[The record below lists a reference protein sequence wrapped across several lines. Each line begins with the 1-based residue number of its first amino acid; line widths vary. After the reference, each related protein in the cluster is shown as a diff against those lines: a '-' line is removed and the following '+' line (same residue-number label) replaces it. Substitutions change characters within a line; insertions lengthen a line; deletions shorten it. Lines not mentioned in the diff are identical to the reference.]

1 MYNFLYY
8 ILIFTLLSRQFCL
21 QQSRKQSHK
30 QLSQSQ
36 VCTASCTIFFCNFA
50 ALFHCLMQ
58 VISNIQNSITVCH
71 KASIFKVMIQTP
83 IVQIDCSTSRHTV
96 IRNAHLGMTEARCP
110 FINPNPILDQ
120 FMIKGSGNII
130 NQLLI
135 RNSRGDDPYINTTLR
150 SKCQACA
157 ISSVMIRYGVI
168 NQQYFSALSAILM

>member
-50 ALFHCLMQ
+50 ALFHRLIQ
-58 VISNIQNSITVCH
+58 VISNILNSITVCH
-71 KASIFKVMIQTP
+71 KASIFEVMIQTS

-96 IRNAHLGMTEARCP
+96 IRNTHLGMTKSRCP

-120 FMIKGSGNII
+120 FMIKRSGDII
-130 NQLLI
+130 DQLLI
-135 RNSRGDDPYINTTLR
+135 RNSTG
-150 SKCQACA
+150 
-157 ISSVMIRYGVI
+157 
-168 NQQYFSALSAILM
+168 